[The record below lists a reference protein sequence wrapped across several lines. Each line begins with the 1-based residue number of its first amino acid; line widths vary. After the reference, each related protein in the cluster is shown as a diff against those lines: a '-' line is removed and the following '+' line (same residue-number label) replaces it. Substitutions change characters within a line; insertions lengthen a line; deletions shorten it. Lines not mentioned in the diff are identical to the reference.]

1 MNDII
6 INKITTIKR
15 CIKRIQQVY
24 GDDSQ
29 FKQDL
34 TLQDSV
40 ILNLQRC
47 CEACIDIANHINR
60 QQQQQQQQQL
70 GIPQSSRDSFTLL
83 AQNNVI
89 TQPLADNLKK
99 MVGLRNIAVHDYQEL
114 NLDIVVHVVHHHLE
128 DFEQFIE
135 VIKADQRC

>member
-15 CIKRIQQVY
+15 CTKRIQQVY
-24 GDDSQ
+24 GDGDGDGDGSQ
-29 FKQDL
+29 FKQDF

-47 CEACIDIANHINR
+47 CEASIDIANHINR
-60 QQQQQQQQQL
+60 QQQL